1 MESSAIRVGF
11 DLRLLETFVVV
22 ARELNYR
29 RAAELLYVSQPAV
42 SQQIKKL
49 EQQLRFALFE
59 RSTAGV
65 KLTADGATLYV
76 ATQQALGTLD
86 AAVRSLRS
94 AQELESR
101 RIKVGYLTTWA
112 RAEIPRLMTA
122 IERQLPD
129 LTMTLESF
137 ILDDLLTAIRGQELD
152 LAIFHLPDV
161 IEIDTSDLTLTH
173 VGTTARFVAV
183 PVGHRFSA
191 RRTVALTELANETWI
206 ASTGLYAENF
216 AALCRLNGF
225 TPNVTVTAA
234 NAETMLGLVRA
245 GLGVTVVPNVPVGWK
260 DLAFVPIA
268 DEELEV
274 VVARHHTNT
283 SALARQITDIIVS
296 TFDA

>member
-1 MESSAIRVGF
+1 MEPPGIRVGF

-49 EQQLRFALFE
+49 EQQLRFPLFE

-76 ATQQALGTLD
+76 ATQQALSTLD

-122 IERQLPD
+122 IERRLPD
-129 LTMTLESF
+129 LTVTLESF

-206 ASTGLYAENF
+206 AATGIYAENF
-216 AALCRLNGF
+216 AALCRQNGF
-225 TPNVTVTAA
+225 TQNVTVTAA

-260 DLAFVPIA
+260 DLTFIPIA

-274 VVARHHTNT
+274 VVARHTTNT
-283 SALARQITDIIVS
+283 STIAQAITDIIVS